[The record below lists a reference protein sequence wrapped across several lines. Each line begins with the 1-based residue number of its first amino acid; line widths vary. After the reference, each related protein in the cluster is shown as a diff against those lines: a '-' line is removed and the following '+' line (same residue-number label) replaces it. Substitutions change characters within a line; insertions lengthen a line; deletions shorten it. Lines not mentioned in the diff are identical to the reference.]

1 MVLGA
6 PRWVPVVGAA
16 LAGPGGHIQP
26 SRRHIQTH
34 RGTRSGCSTGDP
46 DRAGA
51 PAQCHPWLRGKRAG
65 WGQLQARIKGTF
77 PSMLSPQGLSDV
89 SQFADSTAGAEHSH
103 SWIRSWSS
111 TGSGSQQVMG
121 WELGL
126 SQAPSAHNHLCKC
139 LPQIRVNSKGF
150 HPPGLLLPL
159 CQAN

>member
-1 MVLGA
+1 MVLEA
-6 PRWVPVVGAA
+6 SRWVPVVGAA
-16 LAGPGGHIQP
+16 LAGPWGAHPDPQGDKVRVQHRG
-26 SRRHIQTH
+26 SRRIW
-34 RGTRSGCSTGDP
+34 GSSSMSP
-46 DRAGA
+46 LAE
-51 PAQCHPWLRGKRAG
+51 GKRAG
-65 WGQLQARIKGTF
+65 WGQLQARIKGTL

-89 SQFADSTAGAEHSH
+89 SQFAVSRAGAEHSH

-139 LPQIRVNSKGF
+139 LPQIRVNPPGF

-159 CQAN
+159 CQGN

>member
-1 MVLGA
+1 MVLEA
-6 PRWVPVVGAA
+6 PRWLPVVGAA

-34 RGTRSGCSTGDP
+34 RGTRSGCTT
-46 DRAGA
+46 GA
-51 PAQCHPWLRGKRAG
+51 PAPCHLWLRGKRAG
-65 WGQLQARIKGTF
+65 RGQLQAQIKGTF

-89 SQFADSTAGAEHSH
+89 SEFADSTAGAEHSH

-126 SQAPSAHNHLCKC
+126 SQAPSAHNHLYKC
-139 LPQIRVNSKGF
+139 LPQIRVNPPGF

-159 CQAN
+159 CQGN